1 VAPLPS
7 LAQPPNGSTAH
18 SSQLTAPSSQLDM
31 DTDMDMDRDTDDM
44 GELGS
49 ASLEGSRQLSNVD
62 LYLAC
67 TSTST
72 PASRL
77 AWPEPVIRPF
87 LHLAL
92 FGIRPLLRH
101 AS

>member
-1 VAPLPS
+1 M
-7 LAQPPNGSTAH
+7 GR
-18 SSQLTAPSSQLDM
+18 
-31 DTDMDMDRDTDDM
+31 DTDMAM
-44 GELGS
+44 GELAS
-49 ASLEGSRQLSNVD
+49 AILEGSRQLSNVD
-62 LYLAC
+62 LYLACTC

-92 FGIRPLLRH
+92 SGIRPLLRH
-101 AS
+101 AP